1 MVLLTR
7 RAVGR
12 FMRRGIL
19 LLLSVM
25 VGRALGASFY
35 GDGYVQLK
43 TVESSSQNT
52 LHIRFRTS
60 SLDGMLFLAAG
71 ESNYLLVELHSGRL
85 QASRQPVR
93 LELGSGE
100 RTLRSE
106 RGTHLNDMAWHTVEL
121 LHEKYNV
128 TLTLDKHLQASVKMP
143 GPENELSIQDGL
155 YVGGPRGLDK
165 PYLASYPA
173 GFRGCLDEVLFNQ
186 HNLLSSLRPYS
197 GFKNVYEVSLGCSPQ
212 FLASEDDPISFF
224 SSKAYVS
231 LPPWN
236 APQEGVFE
244 CVLHT
249 SAHEGII
256 LYNPARQGDF
266 IAMEIREGLLVA
278 VVGKGGIKTELRS
291 LTFVNDLK
299 WHPVRLHFTSKSLE
313 LTVDEETVKTS
324 ISSRSRP
331 LHFKGFLFIG
341 GIDDSTRS
349 EARKVGLVSVSGK
362 RVRGG
367 SLKGCLKEIKVN
379 AVKLGLPNVVV
390 SKDVSVGCE
399 IPRETEMVTTE
410 TPTVPENLTPLV
422 TLTPSVHISTLAKGL
437 DKKRGQNFLILRN
450 LVVPEGGRASLES
463 KHIKVNLDFKK
474 LGIRQSQ
481 IIFKIEEQP
490 VHGQL
495 RLDVD
500 QDQEENTFS
509 MLDLWHERVMYIHGG
524 SEDLMDFFMFSV
536 FSSSK
541 KEVPTYLKG
550 NKLYRYNIT
559 ITPTNDA
566 PELSLPEGNL
576 FVLLENSKKPLT
588 TDVLKATD
596 VDSNSIDLVYSVLGN
611 LNADAGFLENDEIPG
626 KAITTFSQTDLE
638 KGKINYVHN
647 GVRNSRIVVRV
658 SDGEK
663 VSNTVV
669 LRIMAIQMEHKI
681 ANNTGIEVI
690 QGEMALVGTRHLAVQ
705 TNAVKQVIDI
715 RYDVIEPPQFGELQ
729 RLHTSGEWKVTN
741 TFSQRLLEKE
751 RLRYLSTFKE
761 IQSNNVTDH
770 FRCKVTIGTMA
781 AEEITF
787 LVSIKWI
794 QYRLIKNKMLEVD
807 KVQKVFLD
815 SEHLHAVAKGVKL
828 PESDLYFRLL
838 TLPRKGN
845 VLLNGKVL
853 KKNSA
858 FSQKNVTDLKIQYE
872 LIDRP
877 PEDTSDVFTFQVFSK
892 HARSVSYVFRIHIKA
907 DMNSIILKNN
917 GLSVMEGESKVIT
930 KDMLFSETLM
940 NKEMY
945 YSVTKSPKHGKLKR
959 VNFSSSVSSND
970 NIATFTNQDILEER
984 IVYIHDDSETVYDQ
998 FTFVTSTSK
1007 KPPSSSNSGD
1017 VSAVESTFNISIQLI
1032 NDEKPVRVIDKVF
1045 NVVRDGQRLLTLED
1059 LRFHDADSDFD
1070 DGQLIYTR
1078 RGIPMGDLVLAND
1091 TSRRLYKFRQED
1103 LEQKRVLFIHRGVSF
1118 GRFVL
1123 FVSDGKHYAST
1134 LLDVSARD
1142 PYLNV
1147 ENNTGLLVQ
1156 KGQSAVLS
1164 SANFSVTTNLDVR
1177 DDKEITYK
1185 LYIPPKHGRIYCND
1199 LMVDS
1204 FTHRDIKTGN
1214 VVYRHD
1220 DGKNPWDVFN
1230 FTVKVKDLRLD
1241 SSVNVKVYL
1250 ESHQQP
1256 PKVIHNSTL
1265 LVEEGKP
1272 VKISKR
1278 KLEVTHEGNL
1288 PSEIVF
1294 TVKVP
1299 PSHGYLRTFAEGV
1312 DRYLGTQERP
1322 TQTFTQKDVN
1332 AGNIQYVQTEANQLN
1347 DTFVLHATNGVT
1359 EVNRITVSVDIIPHL
1374 IPVQVANITLD
1385 EGGAKALTKDIITV
1399 TNRHFSGLNFQYF
1412 VSKPPHHGHI
1422 EHSHLPGV
1430 PVTTFSKKQIEQE
1443 SIYYVHDN
1451 SETVADN
1458 FTIIANNTDL
1468 GKQSAPQMVYV
1479 SVTPINDEPPIITA
1493 NRILTVWVDS
1503 ITEISGDD
1511 LCARDRDSPPESL
1524 EFIITPPSIGHL
1536 ALKSAPGREILNFT
1550 QAHIDQGQLVLVHS
1564 GAMSGGFNFQVNDG
1578 VNFAQRQI
1586 FSITAK
1592 ALLLTLE
1599 RNYPLK
1605 VFPGSSAP
1613 ISSEE
1618 LLTVT
1623 NDNDVARNRSIT
1635 YSIIDP
1641 PKLGKL
1647 LQLQADNSTA
1657 EISSFTQIMVDEG
1670 VVIYNQNHVGA
1681 IHWTFSDSF
1690 SFTVSSPPAFLE
1702 AQIFKIDIS
1711 YENTGP
1717 ESKTLLLANAGAV
1730 VTEGERV
1737 VIDKAKLDAS
1747 NLVSKLPESERHS
1760 YEVWFQVKSLPQH
1773 GVIIVGERNLTQ
1785 EKPNFSQFILNKFG
1799 ITYQHD
1805 NSETTHDSFVFD
1817 AWLNLKSKPAKR
1829 PLDDGDVVEEAFN
1842 ITVTPV
1848 NDQPPVLKTKAP
1860 TLSVMQGDMVV
1871 LGLDNLNV
1879 VDLDNPPEDI
1889 KYTVISKP
1897 NNGFLTMEG
1906 RLNESILAFTQADIN
1921 SGKVYFVQDGSPYSG
1936 VFYFSVT
1943 DGQHRPI
1950 YKLFNLEV
1958 TEITI
1963 SLINNTEVALE
1974 QGQTFIVLS
1983 NQHLAAETTG
1993 TDTTI
1998 HYRVTEPPRYGMLL
2012 IDGKAVGVFDQK
2024 DLQSGR
2030 LSYHMTDLSSS
2041 NDTFEFTAFT
2051 SESNLTAQVVEITVK
2066 PLVRFGEDVRILN
2079 GVPVK
2084 LRKDFL
2090 NATELAVLSGS
2101 DPHFEVLSQP
2111 KHGKV
2116 VKVMTD
2122 KNIMPHPTTS
2132 FSFWDVEQ
2140 GRVAIEEKA
2149 NMTGIEVLNDSFVFI
2164 LRADKVQP
2172 SRGEFWFT
2180 VVADDPLHMKPVITE
2195 SPVHTTRSPPPSRT
2209 TAVSPLSHSPFSSL
2223 LPTQRPHK
2231 SLHKFK
2237 GRNRWGTHNRSNATS
2252 PGVPR
2257 STPGKHDFPQKNTPV
2272 RVESFPRPSLD
2283 PLLIILPL
2291 LACLLLIII
2300 FVVLILVF
2308 RHRKE
2313 KRAQP
2318 ALIQDLSSTTVPSSP
2333 YLGQPERSLTV
2344 PSVIVTPLAPSCP
2357 SSPVLDGSRNS
2368 PLVTRAGPQDAS
2380 MLLCSWTNMGP
2391 EARQHCRTTP
2401 PTLRDNQ
2408 YWV

>member
-1 MVLLTR
+1 M
-7 RAVGR
+7 
-12 FMRRGIL
+12 
-19 LLLSVM
+19 
-25 VGRALGASFY
+25 
-35 GDGYVQLK
+35 
-43 TVESSSQNT
+43 ESSSRTT
-52 LHIRFRTS
+52 LHVRFRTS
-60 SLDGMLFLAAG
+60 SSDGMLFLAAG
-71 ESNYLLVELHSGRL
+71 ESDYLLVELRSGRL
-85 QASRQPVR
+85 QVR

-106 RGTHLNDMAWHTVEL
+106 RGTPLNDMAWHTVEL
-121 LHEKYNV
+121 LHENYNV
-128 TLTLDKHLQASVKMP
+128 TLSLDKHFQYSLKMP
-143 GPENELSIQDGL
+143 GPENELNIQDGL
-155 YVGGPRGLDK
+155 YVGGSGGLDK

-173 GFRGCLDEVLFNQ
+173 GFRGCVDEVLFNQ

-212 FLASEDDPISFF
+212 FSASEDDPVSFF
-224 SSKAYVS
+224 SSKAFFS

-266 IAMEIREGLLVA
+266 VAVEIREGLLVA
-278 VVGKGGIKTELRS
+278 VVGKGGTKTELRS
-291 LTFVNDLK
+291 LTFINDLK
-299 WHPVRLHFTSKSLE
+299 WHPVRLLFTSKSLE

-349 EARKVGLVSVSGK
+349 EVRRVGLASVSGK

-367 SLKGCLKEIKVN
+367 SLKGCLRDIKVN
-379 AVKLGLPNVVV
+379 GVKMGLPNAVV

-399 IPRETEMVTTE
+399 TPKETTITV
-410 TPTVPENLTPLV
+410 TPTFPENLTPVV
-422 TLTPSVHISTLAKGL
+422 TPTPSVHMSTFAKGL

-463 KHIKVNLDFKK
+463 KNIKVNLDFKK

-481 IIFKIEEQP
+481 IVFKIEEQP

-524 SEDLMDFFMFSV
+524 SEDLTDFFMFSV

-541 KEVPTYLKG
+541 KEVPAYLKG

-576 FVLLENSKKPLT
+576 FVLLENSKKPIT
-588 TDVLKATD
+588 TDILKASD
-596 VDSNSIDLVYSVLGN
+596 VDSNTTDLVYSVLGN
-611 LNADAGFLENDEIPG
+611 LNADAGFLENDENPG
-626 KAITTFSQTDLE
+626 KAITTFSHADLE
-638 KGKINYVHN
+638 NGRINYVHN
-647 GVRNSRIVVRV
+647 GVRNSRIVLRV
-658 SDGEK
+658 SDAEK

-669 LRIMAIQMEHKI
+669 LRIMAIKMEHRI

-690 QGEMALVGTRHLAVQ
+690 QGEMALIGTRHLAVQ

-761 IQSNNVTDH
+761 IQDNNVTDH
-770 FRCKVTIGTMA
+770 FRSKITIGNMA
-781 AEEITF
+781 VEEITF

-794 QYRLIKNKMLEVD
+794 QYKLIKNKMLEID
-807 KVQKVFLD
+807 KVRKVFLD
-815 SEHLHAVAKGVKL
+815 TQHLHAVTKGLKL
-828 PESDLYFRLL
+828 PDSELHFRLL
-838 TLPRKGN
+838 TLARKGN
-845 VLLNGKVL
+845 MLFNNKVL
-853 KKNSA
+853 KKNST
-858 FSQKNVTDLKIQYE
+858 FSQKNVTDLKVQYE
-872 LIDRP
+872 LVDRP
-877 PEDTSDVFTFQVFSK
+877 HEDTRDMFTFQVFSK
-892 HARSVSYVFRIHIKA
+892 HSHSASYDFRIGIKA
-907 DMNSIILKNN
+907 DVNSIILKNN
-917 GLSVMEGESKVIT
+917 GLSLMEGQSKVIT
-930 KDMLFSETLM
+930 KDMLFSETPI

-945 YSVTKSPKHGKLKR
+945 YRVTKSPKHGKLKR
-959 VNFSSSVSSND
+959 INLSSLTSSND
-970 NIATFTNQDILEER
+970 NIVAFTNQDILEER
-984 IVYIHDDSETVYDQ
+984 IIYVHDDSETIYDQ

-1007 KPPSSSNSGD
+1007 KSLSSLKDDDDN
-1017 VSAVESTFNISIQLI
+1017 VVEGMFNISIQLV

-1045 NVVRDGQRLLTLED
+1045 HVVRDGQRLLTLED
-1059 LRFHDADSDFD
+1059 LCFHDADSDFT

-1091 TSRRLYKFRQED
+1091 TSHKLYQFRQED
-1103 LEQKRVLFIHRGVSF
+1103 LEQKRVLFIHHGVSF

-1134 LLDVSARD
+1134 LLDVSAQD
-1142 PYLNV
+1142 PYLKI

-1156 KGQSAVLS
+1156 KGQAAVFGP
-1164 SANFSVTTNLDVR
+1164 ANFSVTTNLDVR
-1177 DDKEITYK
+1177 DDNEITYK
-1185 LYIPPKHGRIYCND
+1185 LYVPPRHGGIYCSD
-1199 LMVDS
+1199 LLVDS
-1204 FTHRDIKTGN
+1204 FTQHDIKMGN

-1220 DGKNPWDVFN
+1220 DSKHLWDVFN
-1230 FTVKVKDLRLD
+1230 VTVKVKNLHLD

-1256 PKVIHNSTL
+1256 PKVVHNNTL

-1272 VKISKR
+1272 VKITKR
-1278 KLEVTHEGNL
+1278 KLEVTHEDNL
-1288 PSEIVF
+1288 PSEIMF
-1294 TVKVP
+1294 TVKMP
-1299 PSHGYLRTFAEGV
+1299 PSHGYLRSFAEGAE
-1312 DRYLGTQERP
+1312 RYLGTQETPIR
-1322 TQTFTQKDVN
+1322 TFTQKDINV
-1332 AGNIQYVQTEANQLN
+1332 GNIQYVQTEPNQLN
-1347 DTFVLHATNGVT
+1347 DSFVMFATNGVT
-1359 EVNRITVSVDIIPHL
+1359 EVNDIRMSVDIIPHF
-1374 IPVQVANITLD
+1374 IPVQVSNITLD
-1385 EGGAKALTKDIITV
+1385 EGTAKALTQDIITV
-1399 TNRHFSGLNFQYF
+1399 TNRHFSGLNFHYI
-1412 VSKPPHHGHI
+1412 VSESPRHGHI
-1422 EHSHLPGV
+1422 ELSRTPGV
-1430 PVTTFSKKQIEQE
+1430 PVTAFTRKQQE
-1443 SIYYVHDN
+1443 FIYYIHDN

-1458 FTIIANNTDL
+1458 FTVIAKDENL
-1468 GKQSAPQMVYV
+1468 GKQSLPQAVYI
-1479 SVTPINDEPPIITA
+1479 SVTPINDEPPVVTA

-1503 ITEISGDD
+1503 ITEITAHD

-1524 EFIITPPSIGHL
+1524 EFIVTPPSIGHL
-1536 ALKSAPGREILNFT
+1536 ALKSAPDRKILNFT

-1578 VNFAQRQI
+1578 VNFAPRRI

-1592 ALLLTLE
+1592 ALVLNLE

-1605 VFPGSSAP
+1605 VPNGAFCSLMAQSM
-1613 ISSEE
+1613 E
-1618 LLTVT
+1618 LLVIPCT
-1623 NDNDVARNRSIT
+1623 SMIC
-1635 YSIIDP
+1635 
-1641 PKLGKL
+1641 L
-1647 LQLQADNSTA
+1647 
-1657 EISSFTQIMVDEG
+1657 FTL
-1670 VVIYNQNHVGA
+1670 
-1681 IHWTFSDSF
+1681 S
-1690 SFTVSSPPAFLE
+1690 
-1702 AQIFKIDIS
+1702 
-1711 YENTGP
+1711 
-1717 ESKTLLLANAGAV
+1717 GAV

-1737 VIDKAKLDAS
+1737 VIDRVKLDAS
-1747 NLVSKLPESERHS
+1747 NLMAKLPEPQRHS
-1760 YEVWFQVKSLPQH
+1760 YEVWYQVTSLPRH

-1829 PLDDGDVVEEAFN
+1829 PLDDSDVVEEAFN
-1842 ITVTPV
+1842 LTIIPV
-1848 NDQPPVLKTKAP
+1848 NDQPPILKTKSP
-1860 TLSVMQGDMVV
+1860 SIRVMQGDVVV
-1871 LGLDNLNV
+1871 LSPENLTV
-1879 VDLDNPPEDI
+1879 VDLDNPPDDI

-1897 NNGFLTMEG
+1897 NNGFLAMKNS
-1906 RLNESILAFTQADIN
+1906 LNESILTFSQADIN
-1921 SGKVYFVQDGSPYSG
+1921 NEKVYFVQDGSPYSG

-1943 DGQHRPI
+1943 DGQHRPV

-1963 SLINNTEVALE
+1963 SLINNTEVVLE
-1974 QGQTFIVLS
+1974 QGQTSVIIS
-1983 NQHLAAETTG
+1983 DQHLFAETTG
-1993 TDTTI
+1993 RNKTI
-1998 HYRVTEPPRYGMLL
+1998 HYQVTGPPRHGMLL
-2012 IDGKAVGVFDQK
+2012 IDGKVVDGFDQK
-2024 DLQSGR
+2024 DLQTGR
-2030 LSYHMTDLSSS
+2030 LTYHMTDLSSS
-2041 NDTFEFTAFT
+2041 HDTFEFTAFT
-2051 SESNLTAQVVEITVK
+2051 SESNLTEQIVNITVI
-2066 PLVRFGEDVRILN
+2066 PLVRFREDVRIPN

-2090 NATELAVLSGS
+2090 NATELAILSGS
-2101 DPHFEVLSQP
+2101 DPHFEILSHP

-2116 VKVMTD
+2116 VKIVSDTNGM
-2122 KNIMPHPTTS
+2122 HHATTS
-2132 FSFWDVEQ
+2132 FSFQDVEQ
-2140 GRVAIEEKA
+2140 GRVAIEERA
-2149 NMTGIEVLNDSFVFI
+2149 NMTGVESLNDSFAFV
-2164 LRADKVQP
+2164 LKANKVQP
-2172 SRGEFWFT
+2172 SRGEFCFT
-2180 VVADDPLHMKPVITE
+2180 VVTYDPLHTRPVITDT
-2195 SPVHTTRSPPPSRT
+2195 PVHTTRSPPLSRT
-2209 TAVSPLSHSPFSSL
+2209 TAVASLSHTPFSSL
-2223 LPTQRPHK
+2223 VPTQRHHK
-2231 SLHKFK
+2231 TLQKFK
-2237 GRNRWGTHNRSNATS
+2237 GRNRWGSHNRSNATS

-2257 STPGKHDFPQKNTPV
+2257 TTSGKHDFPHKNTPV
-2272 RVESFPRPSLD
+2272 RVESFPRPSSD

-2291 LACLLLIII
+2291 LACLLLVIIL
-2300 FVVLILVF
+2300 VVLILVF
-2308 RHRKE
+2308 RRRRE

-2318 ALIQDLSSTTVPSSP
+2318 GLIQDLSTATVPSSP

-2344 PSVIVTPLAPSCP
+2344 PSVIVTPLVPSCP
-2357 SSPVLDGSRNS
+2357 GSPVLEGVRSS
-2368 PLVTRAGPQDAS
+2368 PLVTRVSPQDAS
-2380 MLLCSWTNMGP
+2380 VLLCSWTNLGA
-2391 EARQHCRTTP
+2391 EAVQHCRTTP